1 MLTGRQALGSIE
13 QALAEA
19 RREIQTTNA
28 HISQVNEALLALHR
42 EEVEAHKALAKIR
55 LAMFERDTMLRG
67 LNEAEDLAQQL
78 LEQRRTNLANLRRD
92 IDQQDQRLKALEKD
106 RENQAA
112 EVEKAATTV
121 DDAVN
126 ATQERLASDPKH
138 AERVEAAQTAEAIA
152 GRAQRKAELAKED
165 RDEKGKPYEADPLF
179 MYLWRRGYGTARY
192 RAFPLIRYLDR
203 KVAELCDFEGARA
216 NYHMLLE
223 IPKRLTEHLERVRA
237 IADREA
243 SSLVD
248 FENAALAADGVDDLR
263 IRLGQEEQKLD
274 AIEGD
279 IDKVQAAIKDLLER
293 ETQFSSGDDEAYQKA
308 TEVLVSAYQREDTR
322 DLFRATRRTPTP
334 EDDLI
339 VDKLDD
345 LSESEDGLEAEILRH
360 KAVLRS
366 QEKRLGELDKIR
378 HDFRRNRFDSGTS
391 EFANG
396 GMVAVLL
403 SEFLR
408 GVLTSGD
415 FWNGLRRQQRFRR
428 RKSNPTFGSGGLG
441 RRSRGTIFGKGSP
454 WGSGGSGSSWGSGG
468 GGFGGRRGGGGFRTG
483 GGF

>member
-28 HISQVNEALLALHR
+28 HISQVNEALAALHQD
-42 EEVEAHKALAKIR
+42 EVEAHKALAGIR
-55 LAMFERDTMLRG
+55 LAMIERDSIVRG
-67 LNEAEDLAQQL
+67 LTEAEELAQNL
-78 LEQRRTNLANLRRD
+78 LDQRSGNLAELQRE
-92 IDQQDQRLKALEKD
+92 IDQQDQHLQALEQE
-106 RENQAA
+106 REAQAA
-112 EVEKAATTV
+112 EVEKAAAMV

-126 ATQERLASDPKH
+126 ATQERLSNDPKH
-138 AERVEAAQTAEAIA
+138 AERVEAAQAAEAVA
-152 GRAQRKAELAKED
+152 GRAQRKAELAEED

-223 IPKRLTEHLERVRA
+223 IPKRLNEHLERVRA

-243 SSLVD
+243 SNLVD
-248 FENAALAADGVDDLR
+248 FENAALADDGVDDLR
-263 IRLGQEEQKLD
+263 IRLSQEEQKLE
-274 AIEGD
+274 AIEGKV
-279 IDKVQAAIKDLLER
+279 DKAQAVIKDLLER
-293 ETQFSSGDDEAYQKA
+293 ETRFSSGEDEAYKKA
-308 TEVLVSAYQREDTR
+308 IQVLVSSYQQESTR
-322 DLFRATRRTPTP
+322 HLYRAARRTPTP

-339 VDKLDD
+339 VDKLED
-345 LSESEDGLEAEILRH
+345 LSESEDELEAEILRH

-366 QEKRLGELDKIR
+366 QEKRLSELDRVR

-408 GVLTSGD
+408 GALTSGD

-428 RKSNPTFGSGGLG
+428 RRSNPTFGSGSLG
-441 RRSRGTIFGKGSP
+441 RRSGGSIFGKGSP